1 MMAVA
6 VTAYVKGMF
15 FMLLFG
21 VSNVQVRTYL
31 LFLFVLFKRSVTI
44 QNDFIAFPTRNEYN

>member
-44 QNDFIAFPTRNEYN
+44 QNDFIAFPTRNEYY